1 MLLDKNQNSI
11 NSLQQDLDSV
21 SEKGSKFSWRT
32 MCLSMPEIKSIIK
45 FFTDY
50 ASVKNQAVRRT
61 IEKVEFYDGEDGSLT
76 EK

>member
-1 MLLDKNQNSI
+1 
-11 NSLQQDLDSV
+11 
-21 SEKGSKFSWRT
+21 
-32 MCLSMPEIKSIIK
+32 MCLFMPEIKSIIK